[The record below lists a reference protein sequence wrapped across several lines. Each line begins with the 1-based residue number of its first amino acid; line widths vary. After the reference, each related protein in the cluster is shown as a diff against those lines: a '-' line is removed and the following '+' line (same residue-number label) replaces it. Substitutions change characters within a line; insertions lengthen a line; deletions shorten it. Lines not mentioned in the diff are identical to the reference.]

1 MKIYLKIR
9 NIDHILMN
17 TYSLCGE
24 GCGAIV
30 QEAFDESSS
39 ADIYGN
45 ILGMKVM
52 SNGKSASIN
61 AKNFLGQERLIPQAL
76 KVSKIMTG
84 EVDYIEGHGP
94 GTALADQIKMEAL
107 AGVFAASMND
117 SSSMSSRS
125 LLVGSVKSN
134 LGHVHMAADMAGL
147 IKAIF
152 KVCKESVPPNVALE
166 KLNPRIKESIA
177 SHDFSVE
184 LPIVL
189 SSSWTDLVC

>member
-1 MKIYLKIR
+1 M
-9 NIDHILMN
+9 
-17 TYSLCGE
+17 
-24 GCGAIV
+24 
-30 QEAFDESSS
+30 
-39 ADIYGN
+39 
-45 ILGMKVM
+45 
-52 SNGKSASIN
+52 
-61 AKNFLGQERLIPQAL
+61 
-76 KVSKIMTG
+76 SKIMTG

-152 KVCKESVPPNVALE
+152 KVCKESVPQNVALE